1 MASSLKADK
10 STWIGR
16 GLTLLIALAFLMSAI
31 MKLRLNAE
39 AKQQIAALGLPE
51 PLIPILALIEGLCV
65 LFYLIPQTTVLGAI
79 LFTGYLGGAICTHLR
94 VGEPVYIQSLLGV
107 LVWLGVYLREPRL
120 RQILPLRGSA
130 GSI

>member
-10 STWIGR
+10 MTWIGR
-16 GLTLLIALAFLMSAI
+16 GLSLMLALAFLMSAI

-51 PLIPILALIEGLCV
+51 SLIPILALLEGLCV

-94 VGEPVYIQSLLGV
+94 VGEPVYIQVLLGV

-120 RQILPLRGSA
+120 RQILPLRRSA
-130 GSI
+130 